1 MLAFLGLLAGEVF
14 PHPFF
19 GGAITGPAIFQFQQT
34 YESAFPSFWIFLVA
48 AIGAIEAK
56 SISTNWIPLGETLQ
70 EPNGLA
76 KLRATVIPGDLKFDP
91 LGFLPKNSDAVSTIK
106 TKELNNGIKI
116 IIYMLLPVPLL
127 LPPPLHHYTTTPLL
141 LPLILPLLLI
151 KAVLP

>member
-56 SISTNWIPLGETLQ
+56 SISTNWIPLGETIK

-106 TKELNNGIKI
+106 TKELNNGINI
-116 IIYMLLPVPLL
+116 ITKFIYMLL
-127 LPPPLHHYTTTPLL
+127 L
-141 LPLILPLLLI
+141 LPLLHYYHHYYYY
-151 KAVLP
+151 

>member
-1 MLAFLGLLAGEVF
+1 MLAFLGLLAGEIF

-70 EPNGLA
+70 EPSGLA
-76 KLRATVIPGDLKFDP
+76 KLKATAIPGDLKFDP
-91 LGFLPKNSDAVSTIK
+91 LGFLPKNADAVSTIK
-106 TKELNNGIKI
+106 TKELNNGINI
-116 IIYMLLPVPLL
+116 ITITIYFYYYFHYYYYYYFLLSSLL
-127 LPPPLHHYTTTPLL
+127 T
-141 LPLILPLLLI
+141 LLI
-151 KAVLP
+151 KVVLPWLE